1 LVAKKPSLS
10 AFGGGRSQFMDLA
23 GDGKLD
29 LVNLE
34 APAPG
39 YFERTDSDD
48 WESFVPFE
56 LSPNLDWG
64 NPNLRFVDLTGD
76 GNADILITEGER
88 FCWSPSLAEAGF
100 GPAINVGATPDE
112 ESGPNLV
119 FADQSQSIFLADISG
134 DGLTDLVRIR
144 I

>member
-1 LVAKKPSLS
+1 
-10 AFGGGRSQFMDLA
+10 
-23 GDGKLD
+23 
-29 LVNLE
+29 
-34 APAPG
+34 
-39 YFERTDSDD
+39 
-48 WESFVPFE
+48 
-56 LSPNLDWG
+56 
-64 NPNLRFVDLTGD
+64 
-76 GNADILITEGER
+76 
-88 FCWSPSLAEAGF
+88 LAEAGF